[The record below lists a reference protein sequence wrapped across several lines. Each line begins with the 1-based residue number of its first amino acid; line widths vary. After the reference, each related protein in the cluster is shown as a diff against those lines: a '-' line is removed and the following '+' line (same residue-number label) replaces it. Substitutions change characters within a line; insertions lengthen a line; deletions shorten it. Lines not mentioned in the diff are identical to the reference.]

1 MHVCVRCVPS
11 GLQCINTSTLHY
23 SYFIF
28 RWSHPHTHSCTL
40 TPSCSHHTH
49 AHTCSHSDRRAYT
62 HTRSSSSLMCFICL
76 FSVHVSSSNSDL
88 LSVEKSLL
96 QNTTLTTC
104 FQLSMCDHHL
114 SKWCT
119 SAAERL
125 QILFTLIYHICADPL
140 PPVPNIES
148 FSLINR
154 QPACLLPC

>member
-1 MHVCVRCVPS
+1 MHTHAHIQIDV
-11 GLQCINTSTLHY
+11 LTHT
-23 SYFIF
+23 
-28 RWSHPHTHSCTL
+28 HPHTH
-40 TPSCSHHTH
+40 
-49 AHTCSHSDRRAYT
+49 
-62 HTRSSSSLMCFICL
+62 TRSCSSLMCFICL

-140 PPVPNIES
+140 PPVPDIES

-154 QPACLLPC
+154 QPVCFLVESYLLPFPLCMHKVKLFIIKQSSNQSETSLL